1 MEIKFLTIILV
12 LDGTV
17 SELFLNS
24 LSHIN
29 LIPGCFLSDVSKL
42 TYAVSLR
49 RSVEIFIHS

>member
-1 MEIKFLTIILV
+1 MGDKFLTIILV

-17 SELFLNS
+17 SELFLDS

-29 LIPGCFLSDVSKL
+29 LIPGCLLSDVSKL